1 MVILPDAAL
10 WLTYSQTPVSV
21 PLHVLFL
28 ESQIMHFSRYCT
40 TLQSCGRS
48 QIRAAVKCFAC
59 RQIWYKAK
67 GTPLLLSALSLLYIF
82 FICMGKLPPALEAEP
97 EVVELVHCCVS
108 SLFVSHIRHRL
119 CHRPPA
125 VALEGRPKHL
135 HHNTAL
141 PSQTVAWQQYFSL
154 RTRHSDGL
162 PCCSNLSLAESQMHG
177 CCITTADAPSWGGA
191 LPLCKIIYAGKPSGC
206 ALGTIGQSRPN
217 LMAAACAGE

>member
-1 MVILPDAAL
+1 MVILPKAPFLLAH
-10 WLTYSQTPVSV
+10 SQTSVSV
-21 PLHVLFL
+21 LLHVLFL
-28 ESQIMHFSRYCT
+28 ESQQQIMHFSICCT
-40 TLQSCGRS
+40 RLQSFS
-48 QIRAAVKCFAC
+48 
-59 RQIWYKAK
+59 WYKAK
-67 GTPLLLSALSLLYIF
+67 GTPLLLPALSLLYIF